1 MRQNND
7 KKNVKSYLLL
17 AVVVI
22 AVIGIFTYF
31 IYIFTKYD
39 KTEYEVI
46 AGSVVYDS
54 NQEYMK
60 IQGEAYITQKFDRNY
75 YLYEEVDGETR
86 KYKLGKN
93 AVLYREGDMY
103 LYIYGPAYQVLTT
116 GDVDAIAGETKVTK
130 TSPTKF
136 FKLDDRKYVMVDTN
150 IRTDNTDIL
159 DTSDYVIIYLDKKG
173 NPSFSNHLVNF
184 KTISQIV
191 VSASAFS
198 FDIAHEKLVY
208 EDTEIDLKNVIGST
222 NEYVDPEEIEQD
234 LTDEKLDAIQNNIK
248 ENSDTMVGYYD
259 AYFKDVIK
267 SVNNLTQSVIGA
279 NNNAILGLNKN
290 DVYYDFV
297 KWLVL
302 KSVTPKVATIE
313 VGYSVFDP
321 SDDYQVVHLVVT
333 DPYNNS
339 VKHTL
344 NKNDIT
350 YVIRDLQPNTS
361 YTIALT
367 YFKVGGTEEVVEDTI
382 IVTTRRA
389 EYELQVKKISS
400 ENVPDPY
407 EPTKEVEQY
416 TLHYEMTFDT
426 TYKFTQANIQ
436 YQGFRRDAEG
446 KFGDSPS
453 QQSEVVTI
461 MGTQMDNSG
470 VYTGTIVL
478 EPGLALAQKNVITV
492 NNVKFC
498 EGYEEAN
505 LNKCPVSDITFSY
518 KFFQE

>member
-1 MRQNND
+1 MRQNNE

-17 AVVVI
+17 AIVVI
-22 AVIGIFTYF
+22 AVIGIFSYF

-46 AGSVVYDS
+46 TGSVIYDS
-54 NQEYMK
+54 NQEYIK
-60 IQGEAYITQKFDRNY
+60 VNGEAYITQKIDRNY

-86 KYKLGKN
+86 KFKLGKN

-116 GDVDAIAGETKVTK
+116 GDVEAIAGETKVTK

-136 FKLDDRKYVMVDTN
+136 FKLDDRKYVMVDTT
-150 IRTDNTDIL
+150 IRSDNTDLL
-159 DTSDYVIIYLDKKG
+159 DTNDYVIIHLDKQG

-184 KTISQIV
+184 KTISQV
-191 VSASAFS
+191 VITASAFS

-222 NEYVDPEEIEQD
+222 NEYKDPEEEEID
-234 LTDEKLDAIQNNIK
+234 LTDEKLDAVQNNIK
-248 ENSDTMVGYYD
+248 ENADTIVGYYD

-302 KSVTPKVATIE
+302 KSVTPKVASIE

-333 DPYNNS
+333 DPYGNS

-350 YVIRDLQPNTS
+350 YTIRNLQPNTS

-367 YFKVGGTEEVVEDTI
+367 YFKVGASEEVVEDTI
-382 IVTTRRA
+382 IVTTRPA
-389 EYELQVKKISS
+389 GYSLQVKKISS
-400 ENVPDPY
+400 EIVRDEY
-407 EPTKEVEQY
+407 DTMDLTQY
-416 TLHYEMTFDT
+416 TLHYEMTIDT
-426 TYKFTQANIQ
+426 SYKFTQANIQ
-436 YQGFRRDAEG
+436 YQGFRRNEEG
-446 KFGDSPS
+446 KFTDSPS
-453 QQSEVVTI
+453 QQSEIVTLL
-461 MGTQMDNSG
+461 GTQIDNSG
-470 VYTGTIVL
+470 VYSGTITL
-478 EPGLALAQKNVITV
+478 EAGLGLAQKNVITV
-492 NNVKFC
+492 NGVKFC
-498 EGYEEAN
+498 EGYDEAN
-505 LNKCPVSDITFSY
+505 LNKCPVSDIEFSY